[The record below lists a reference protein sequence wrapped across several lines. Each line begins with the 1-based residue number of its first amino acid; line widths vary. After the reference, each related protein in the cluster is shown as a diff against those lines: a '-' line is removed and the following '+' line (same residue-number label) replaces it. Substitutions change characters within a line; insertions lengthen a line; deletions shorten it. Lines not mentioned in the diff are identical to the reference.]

1 MLYFYCILGGNIW
14 EYLKILPHCWN
25 NEHSIRYFAT
35 TVEEFKQWLAEE
47 FINNPVMLQLV
58 TSTSSKIIPYNEI
71 QQAQYN
77 AIKQATSED
86 DITIISSES
95 DELGFD
101 MNVIAVADAN
111 KVINSFASVYET
123 SLSKKSNK
131 CFPSY
136 FSFSFQ

>member
-1 MLYFYCILGGNIW
+1 
-14 EYLKILPHCWN
+14 
-25 NEHSIRYFAT
+25 
-35 TVEEFKQWLAEE
+35 
-47 FINNPVMLQLV
+47 MLQLV

-101 MNVIAVADAN
+101 MKAIAVADAN
-111 KVINSFASVYET
+111 KVIESQNNEIET
-123 SLSKKSNK
+123 IKSRLDLLEG
-131 CFPSY
+131 
-136 FSFSFQ
+136 